1 MESNFGAT
9 FSGPDL
15 VELTRTLLAAASY
28 ARGLPSEMRDGF
40 TPLPVAEDWEARML
54 EKDVDGLSVSWG
66 ASKRIARNRGTV
78 VADFSDI
85 PLEPWRILELVA
97 PWSFELA
104 VMPPIRAWMDDYF
117 APAISADHALLGW
130 GMIVKGAGH
139 EHSLVSRR
147 WLEQGP
153 WALYRGEHDTSFLQF
168 HQLDADE
175 PKNGLELD
183 VVSLG
188 QARAS
193 HDWLLSGFLR
203 PKHRYQ
209 HDIRGVYSKE
219 DGILRV
225 LVNDREVSDA
235 ELTDACAARRDGG
248 QDPDRPI
255 RNIAYVFVERRAAE
269 ARLDALWL
277 RGLECRT
284 VEGGVEV
291 RLDEGHQVARRLPPW
306 VVELEARKERAA
318 R

>member
-1 MESNFGAT
+1 MGDTFGAT

-15 VELTRTLLAAASY
+15 AVLVGEVIDAAPY
-28 ARGLPSEMRDGF
+28 ARGLPKEMRSKLA
-40 TPLPVAEDWEARML
+40 PIPVTADWRARMQ
-54 EKDVDGLSVSWG
+54 ERYVESLSVAWELREQISREPG
-66 ASKRIARNRGTV
+66 AIAAGFPNV
-78 VADFSDI
+78 
-85 PLEPWRILELVA
+85 PLEPRRILELVA

-104 VMPPIRAWMDDYF
+104 VMPLIRSWMDDYF

-147 WLEQGP
+147 WLEHGP
-153 WALYRGEHDTSFLQF
+153 YALHRGANDMTFIQF

-183 VVSLG
+183 AISLG

-193 HDWLLSGFLR
+193 HDWLLAGFLR

-209 HDIRGVYSKE
+209 HDIRGVYAKE

-225 LVNDREVSDA
+225 LVNDREVSDE
-235 ELTDACAARRDGG
+235 ELTDACAARRDGRD
-248 QDPDRPI
+248 DPERPI
-255 RNIAYVFVERRAAE
+255 RNIAYVFVERRAAQ

-284 VEGGVEV
+284 VEDGAEV
-291 RLDEGHQVARRLPPW
+291 RLDEGHQVARRSPAW
-306 VVELEARKERAA
+306 VTELEQRSAR
-318 R
+318 